1 MKKGS
6 NGLGQF
12 VQSFSLLVLEKERE
26 IVDCVCECVCL
37 AVWYFLKEF
46 PPTVRA
52 EPPWAPQQSNPQ
64 TDPVLL
70 PERKRERWQQ
80 YGVSLDVKVYKYKE
94 ALIKLLHTEN

>member
-1 MKKGS
+1 M
-6 NGLGQF
+6 
-12 VQSFSLLVLEKERE
+12 
-26 IVDCVCECVCL
+26 CECVCL

-70 PERKRERWQQ
+70 PERKRETWQQ

-94 ALIKLLHTEN
+94 ALIKLLHTENQVVIKIGRLILVSPVLPQATDTYTFC

>member
-1 MKKGS
+1 M
-6 NGLGQF
+6 
-12 VQSFSLLVLEKERE
+12 
-26 IVDCVCECVCL
+26 CVCVSVCL

-70 PERKRERWQQ
+70 PERNRDMVAVCSQIVYEGER
-80 YGVSLDVKVYKYKE
+80 
-94 ALIKLLHTEN
+94 I